1 MLIERLKLE
10 NILSFGPDPVE
21 LELKPLNVLI
31 GPNGAGKS
39 NLIEIIDLLRCAPS
53 DISRPISKGGG
64 VTQWIWQGNPQ
75 APSAKVEA
83 VTNPT
88 GEQALRYA
96 FEFAGVEHRF
106 KIIRERLESAP
117 DDGQAPRPFFDRQE
131 DRAELYQEVVNLKV
145 SDSLGPTAASPLQRT
160 TEFKPTD
167 YSITDTR
174 KAFLAEI
181 REPKQYPEQAHL
193 EEELGRIKIYREW
206 SFGRN
211 VPLRQPQQ
219 ADLRNDFLSADT
231 TNLGLVL
238 SRLRRKPAA
247 KRKILDVLRR
257 LYDGITDY
265 DIVVEES
272 TAQILIEEEDISI
285 PAIRLSDGTLR
296 FLCLLVILCDPS
308 PPPFV
313 CIEEPELGLHPDM
326 MPGLTDLL
334 LEASERCQLLVTTH
348 SELIVDALTETPEY
362 VVVCEKVDGQ
372 TKLQRLDTEELAHWL
387 KKYRLGDLW
396 TSGQIG
402 GNRW

>member
-1 MLIERLKLE
+1 MLIERIKLQ

-64 VTQWIWQGNPQ
+64 VTQWIWQGNPKLS
-75 APSAKVEA
+75 PAKVEA

-88 GEQALRYA
+88 GEQALHYA
-96 FEFAGVEHRF
+96 FEFSDIEHRF
-106 KIIRERLESAP
+106 KIIRERLEDAP
-117 DDGQAPRPFFDRQE
+117 ADGQTPRPFFDRQE
-131 DRAELYQEVVNLKV
+131 DRAELYQEVVNLKA
-145 SDSLGPTAASPLQRT
+145 SDSLGPAAACSVQRT
-160 TEFKPTD
+160 SELKPTD

-181 REPKQYPEQAHL
+181 REPNQYSEQARL
-193 EEELGRIKIYREW
+193 TEELRRIKIYREW

-211 VPLRQPQQ
+211 VPLRRPQQ
-219 ADLRNDFLSADT
+219 ADSRNDVLNADG

-238 SRLRRKPAA
+238 SRLRRVPKN
-247 KRKILDVLRR
+247 KRKILDALRR

-265 DIVVEES
+265 DVITEGGAVQIFVEEG
-272 TAQILIEEEDISI
+272 DVSI
-285 PAIRLSDGTLR
+285 PAVRLSDGTLR
-296 FLCLLVILCDPS
+296 YLCLLAILCDPN
-308 PPPFV
+308 PPPLV